1 MQEQKLRPGEKIDM
15 PVFFY
20 VDPEFATDPRMKRI
34 NHLTLSYTFFK
45 VRVPTGTCPSGK
57 LRCAVITMA
66 VIDLLASQVLE
77 EDVEDVP
84 YEGPAVA
91 NLCDGDIPAAATA

>member
-20 VDPEFATDPRMKRI
+20 VDPEFATDPRMKNV

-45 VRVPTGTCPSGK
+45 VIQRDCTMRRIMKSTCSQFVRVPMS
-57 LRCAVITMA
+57 
-66 VIDLLASQVLE
+66 
-77 EDVEDVP
+77 
-84 YEGPAVA
+84 
-91 NLCDGDIPAAATA
+91 

>member
-20 VDPEFATDPRMKRI
+20 VDPEFATDPRMKNV

-45 VRVPTGTCPSGK
+45 VR
-57 LRCAVITMA
+57 LR
-66 VIDLLASQVLE
+66 SSNRGE
-77 EDVEDVP
+77 
-84 YEGPAVA
+84 
-91 NLCDGDIPAAATA
+91 